1 MINYLD
7 VILHLRPGAQ
17 VALVG
22 GETYWHIDWGQEAPI
37 AQAELYAAMPT
48 VALSKAK
55 LAKRKQI
62 NAARDAEE
70 AAGFDYLG
78 KRFDSDAQAIKRLY
92 GAAMAAQAAIA
103 AGAVGTDQF
112 VDWTCADGTVLTM
125 TYAQAAGVIE
135 AMAVVGN
142 ALHMKA
148 RELKAQVEAATT
160 VDAVNAIQ
168 W

>member
-1 MINYLD
+1 MTMKRLKIIGGVATEVDVPPEEEAAILAEQAAYEAGALD
-7 VILHLRPGAQ
+7 RAKSGKR
-17 VALVG
+17 
-22 GETYWHIDWGQEAPI
+22 
-37 AQAELYAAMPT
+37 AE
-48 VALSKAK
+48 
-55 LAKRKQI
+55 I

-70 AAGFDYLG
+70 SAGFDYLG
-78 KRFDSDAQAIKRLY
+78 KRFDSNAQAIKRLY

-103 AGAVGTDQF
+103 SGAVATDSF

-148 RELKAQVEAATT
+148 RDLKAQVEAAAT
-160 VDAVNAIQ
+160 VEEVNAIQ

>member
-1 MINYLD
+1 MTTYID
-7 VILHLRPGAQ
+7 VIRSIRPGAQ

-22 GETYWHIDWGQEAPI
+22 GDAYENIDWAQETPI
-37 AQAELYAAMPT
+37 PKADLDAAMPA
-48 VALSKAK
+48 VSLAKAK
-55 LAKRKQI
+55 AAKRDQI
-62 NAARDAEE
+62 NRARDAEE